1 MAWQLV
7 PDQISFNAAI
17 SAQETNVSNGN
28 PVPVLLFVL
37 FLWAE
42 RLNGLESTTFYNG

>member
-17 SAQETNVSNGN
+17 SAQETNVSNGK
-28 PVPVLLFVL
+28 PVPFLLFVL